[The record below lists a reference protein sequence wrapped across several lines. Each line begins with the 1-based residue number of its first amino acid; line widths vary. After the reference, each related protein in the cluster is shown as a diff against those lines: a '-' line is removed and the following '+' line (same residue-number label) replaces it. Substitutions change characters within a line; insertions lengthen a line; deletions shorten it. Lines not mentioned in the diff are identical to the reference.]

1 MEQAD
6 SLLLN
11 ALKAAIHNEK
21 AAFGVLP
28 QETQTELLRRAVR
41 HGVLPLVLDACGKAL
56 KAARQMAFCQ
66 TAEQILKTQVFL
78 QLYSKLREMKL
89 HPLVLKGPVC
99 AALYPKPE
107 LRLFSDVDL
116 LAVSGEF
123 DRTRNAL
130 LRLGCRTAGESVD
143 PLEQTFYL
151 PGSPLV
157 LELHGAAFPEND
169 AYGHMNAF
177 FAHEKLR
184 TETVFVQGE
193 EIYTFGANETF
204 LYLLCHSLKHFL
216 HGGCGIRAVCDL
228 LLFAEKHEKELDK
241 LYLRRCC
248 EKQHKYTKHEVRFRK
263 GGRSMA
269 YMRLGDLLIAA
280 GAITQEQLEEA
291 LTIQKQKK
299 ERLGDVLIESNIITE
314 RQLIEALQMQL
325 GVDFIDLTAIS
336 IPLEFAKFVPRAI
349 AKKYNVV
356 PVKLVKDELFVA
368 MSDPLNFVAQ
378 EEIKAASHK
387 RVVPMISTRRATEQA
402 IGTLYGSEGTAR
414 AIEEMKREVGTS
426 TPDIVPV
433 QMNQTDA
440 GNASAA
446 PTIRFVNSVIE
457 RAFLERASDIHLEP
471 QEGEMVVR
479 MRIDGILRKILTVPA
494 NLQSNVI
501 SRLKIMGG
509 MNISERKIPQDGRA
523 MVQVRHHE
531 IDLRISSMPTIYGEK
546 IVLRLLDKSGHTITK
561 QSIGLE
567 GTDLQ
572 KYDALLKN
580 SSGVI
585 LIVGPTGSGK
595 STTMC
600 AMLQELANEE
610 TNLMTLEDPVEYN
623 IPGVNQCQINEK
635 TGMTFA
641 AGLRAILRQ
650 DPDVISVGEIRDGET
665 GAIAIRAA
673 ITGHLVLSTLHT
685 NDAVSAIDRLVDI
698 GVEPYLISSALRGVI
713 SQRLVRKVCPHCK
726 KAYRPEAEELAMLG
740 LPENANVQFY
750 RGEGCQECYHT
761 GYKGRRAVFE
771 IFVLNGRIRR
781 MVTEGAK
788 YDALLRAATETN
800 FVTMRENCRNL
811 VLRGEI
817 SAAEAA
823 RAINSTAD

>member
-1 MEQAD
+1 
-6 SLLLN
+6 
-11 ALKAAIHNEK
+11 
-21 AAFGVLP
+21 
-28 QETQTELLRRAVR
+28 
-41 HGVLPLVLDACGKAL
+41 
-56 KAARQMAFCQ
+56 
-66 TAEQILKTQVFL
+66 
-78 QLYSKLREMKL
+78 
-89 HPLVLKGPVC
+89 
-99 AALYPKPE
+99 
-107 LRLFSDVDL
+107 
-116 LAVSGEF
+116 
-123 DRTRNAL
+123 
-130 LRLGCRTAGESVD
+130 
-143 PLEQTFYL
+143 
-151 PGSPLV
+151 
-157 LELHGAAFPEND
+157 
-169 AYGHMNAF
+169 
-177 FAHEKLR
+177 
-184 TETVFVQGE
+184 
-193 EIYTFGANETF
+193 
-204 LYLLCHSLKHFL
+204 
-216 HGGCGIRAVCDL
+216 
-228 LLFAEKHEKELDK
+228 
-241 LYLRRCC
+241 
-248 EKQHKYTKHEVRFRK
+248 
-263 GGRSMA
+263 
-269 YMRLGDLLIAA
+269 
-280 GAITQEQLEEA
+280 
-291 LTIQKQKK
+291 
-299 ERLGDVLIESNIITE
+299 
-314 RQLIEALQMQL
+314 
-325 GVDFIDLTAIS
+325 
-336 IPLEFAKFVPRAI
+336 
-349 AKKYNVV
+349 
-356 PVKLVKDELFVA
+356 
-368 MSDPLNFVAQ
+368 
-378 EEIKAASHK
+378 
-387 RVVPMISTRRATEQA
+387 
-402 IGTLYGSEGTAR
+402 
-414 AIEEMKREVGTS
+414 
-426 TPDIVPV
+426 
-433 QMNQTDA
+433 
-440 GNASAA
+440 
-446 PTIRFVNSVIE
+446 
-457 RAFLERASDIHLEP
+457 
-471 QEGEMVVR
+471 MVVR

-740 LPENANVQFY
+740 LPENANVPFY
-750 RGEGCQECYHT
+750 RGEGCHECYHT

-771 IFVLNGRIRR
+771 IFMLNGRIRR

-788 YDALLRAATETN
+788 YDALSRAAAETN

>member
-1 MEQAD
+1 
-6 SLLLN
+6 
-11 ALKAAIHNEK
+11 
-21 AAFGVLP
+21 
-28 QETQTELLRRAVR
+28 
-41 HGVLPLVLDACGKAL
+41 
-56 KAARQMAFCQ
+56 
-66 TAEQILKTQVFL
+66 
-78 QLYSKLREMKL
+78 
-89 HPLVLKGPVC
+89 
-99 AALYPKPE
+99 
-107 LRLFSDVDL
+107 
-116 LAVSGEF
+116 
-123 DRTRNAL
+123 
-130 LRLGCRTAGESVD
+130 
-143 PLEQTFYL
+143 
-151 PGSPLV
+151 
-157 LELHGAAFPEND
+157 
-169 AYGHMNAF
+169 
-177 FAHEKLR
+177 
-184 TETVFVQGE
+184 
-193 EIYTFGANETF
+193 
-204 LYLLCHSLKHFL
+204 
-216 HGGCGIRAVCDL
+216 
-228 LLFAEKHEKELDK
+228 
-241 LYLRRCC
+241 
-248 EKQHKYTKHEVRFRK
+248 
-263 GGRSMA
+263 MA

-336 IPLEFAKFVPRAI
+336 IPLEIAKFVPRAI

-433 QMNQTDA
+433 QMNQTNA

-523 MVQVRHHE
+523 MVQV
-531 IDLRISSMPTIYGEK
+531 
-546 IVLRLLDKSGHTITK
+546 
-561 QSIGLE
+561 
-567 GTDLQ
+567 
-572 KYDALLKN
+572 
-580 SSGVI
+580 
-585 LIVGPTGSGK
+585 
-595 STTMC
+595 
-600 AMLQELANEE
+600 LANEE

-771 IFVLNGRIRR
+771 IFMLNGRIRR

-788 YDALLRAATETN
+788 YDALLRAAVETN